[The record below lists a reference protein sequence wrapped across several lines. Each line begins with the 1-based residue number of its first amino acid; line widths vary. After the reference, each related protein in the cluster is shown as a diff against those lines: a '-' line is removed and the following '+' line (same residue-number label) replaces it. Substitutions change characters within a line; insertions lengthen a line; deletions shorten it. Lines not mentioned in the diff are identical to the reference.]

1 MRMKLFDA
9 ANQYCKES
17 DWKTIALIKFCLCSM
32 GVIIGVLLPQSVK
45 TAALAIAAAVF
56 VVTYIPLMI
65 KLFKVFKRM

>member
-1 MRMKLFDA
+1 MKLFDA

-17 DWKTIALIKFCLCSM
+17 DWKTLAMIKFCLCSM

-45 TAALAIAAAVF
+45 TEALTIAAVVF
-56 VVTYIPLMI
+56 VITYVPLMI

>member
-1 MRMKLFDA
+1 MKLFDA

-17 DWKTIALIKFCLCSM
+17 DWKTLAMIKFCLCSM

-45 TAALAIAAAVF
+45 TEALTIAAVVF
-56 VVTYIPLMI
+56 VVTYVPLMI

>member
-1 MRMKLFDA
+1 MKLFDA

-17 DWKTIALIKFCLCSM
+17 DWKTLAMIKFYLCSM

-45 TAALAIAAAVF
+45 TAALTIAAVVF
-56 VVTYIPLMI
+56 VVTYVPLMI

>member
-1 MRMKLFDA
+1 MKLFDA

-17 DWKTIALIKFCLCSM
+17 DWKTFAMIKFCLCSM

-45 TAALAIAAAVF
+45 TAALTIAAVVF
-56 VVTYIPLMI
+56 VVTYVPLMI

>member
-1 MRMKLFDA
+1 MKLFDA

-17 DWKTIALIKFCLCSM
+17 DWKTLAMIKFCLCSM

-45 TAALAIAAAVF
+45 TAALTIAAVAF
-56 VVTYIPLMI
+56 VVTYVPLMI

>member
-1 MRMKLFDA
+1 MKLFDA

-17 DWKTIALIKFCLCSM
+17 DWKTLAMIKFCLCSM

-45 TAALAIAAAVF
+45 TAALTIAAAVF
-56 VVTYIPLMI
+56 VITYIPLMI